1 MPKRKNNNYIWHMP
15 YLRNSIYSMWSWFL
29 VQLYKMMISTGV
41 FFIVLKFWG
50 GGVKGKSIAQNENNN
65 YFCHMP
71 YLRNSIALW
80 SGFLVHLCKMMI
92 SPSFFIIF
100 DIFIFWAVRAVKG
113 QKMAQNDKKISLTLY
128 LRNCTSYNIYI
139 YMVFTTEGFLEV
151 AIESW
156 SEWDLNP
163 RPLNSVQTL

>member
-1 MPKRKNNNYIWHMP
+1 MHIIYAFNLKICKRAKLPKRKNNNYIWHMP

-50 GGVKGKSIAQNENNN
+50 RGVKGKSIAQNENNN

-100 DIFIFWAVRAVKG
+100 DIFIFWAVRAVKE

-139 YMVFTTEGFLEV
+139 CY
-151 AIESW
+151 S
-156 SEWDLNP
+156 
-163 RPLNSVQTL
+163 PLKDF

>member
-139 YMVFTTEGFLEV
+139 Y
-151 AIESW
+151 IWYS
-156 SEWDLNP
+156 
-163 RPLNSVQTL
+163 PLKDF